1 MKNKKLDD
9 IASNSVIFTIVAL
22 LIIAAVTFIE
32 NIFLAVALIVVTIII
47 GYLNIKKN
55 IKRRR
60 ELTHYVEQLSLDI
73 DQSAQR
79 AILNLPTAFLIVEQS
94 GKILWYNQTMS
105 DIFDGV
111 QLIDKNINNIITGL
125 SLEKLIE
132 QGQIEQRIAEHY
144 YRLERQLLT
153 SQSDQKRQLINIYFY
168 NITAYKQLKMRYDDR
183 QPTIAIMQVDNY
195 DDVINETKEDRRPFI
210 KSEIDKKINLWSSR
224 MNGILK
230 KIDKDKYIAIFEH
243 KYLSILEAKRF
254 AILDEIRS
262 IDLGNRIAPMLS
274 IGVATGGGSLS
285 QVEESAA
292 SALELALGRGGDQA
306 VLKKQ
311 GDFEFYGGKTKAVEK
326 RNKVKARI
334 IAHALRPIIDE
345 SQSVYIMGHTFPD
358 MDSYGSAIGIYQ
370 AAINRGKTAYIV
382 LKEANETI
390 SAIHEKFVDDDSFH
404 FITPDEALA
413 AFNDE
418 DLLIIVDTHRP
429 SFTESPELE
438 ARALR
443 KVLIDHHRRGKEFI
457 ENTLL
462 TYLEPYASSASELV
476 TEVLQYMERKMMIE
490 KRVAEALLAGI
501 YVDTKNF
508 TVKTG
513 VRTFESAALLRRFDA
528 DTTAVKAL
536 FKDDLES
543 FVARSNIVSNA
554 EMVFS
559 EIALSTSDEEI
570 ANGRLIGAQGA
581 DSLLNIRGVKA
592 SFVLVRVDDEIYMS
606 GRSHGDINVQL
617 IAEKLGGGGHLT
629 GSGAQFKDITMAEAK
644 AKLLDTLK
652 QYYQEAE

>member
-1 MKNKKLDD
+1 MKNKKLDE
-9 IASNSVIFTIVAL
+9 IASNSIIFTVFAL
-22 LIIAAVTFIE
+22 LVIAAIIFIE
-32 NIFLAVALIVVTIII
+32 NKVLALAVVGITVVI

-60 ELTHYVEQLSLDI
+60 ELTRYVEQLSGDI

-79 AILNLPTAFLIVEQS
+79 AILNLPTALLIVDQT
-94 GKILWYNQTMS
+94 GKILWYNQAFS
-105 DIFDGV
+105 GVFDGV
-111 QLIDKNINNIITGL
+111 ELIDKNINDVITGL
-125 SLEKLIE
+125 SLDKLIE
-132 QGQIEQRIAEHY
+132 SGSIEQRIAENY
-144 YRLERQLLT
+144 YRLECQTLT
-153 SQSDQKRQLINIYFY
+153 APADDKRQLINIYFH
-168 NITAYKQLKMRYDDR
+168 NISEYRQLKTRYGEQ
-183 QPTIAIMQVDNY
+183 QPTIAIMQVDNF
-195 DDVINETKEDRRPFI
+195 DDVISDAKEERRPFI
-210 KSEIDKKINLWSSR
+210 TSEIDKKINLWSSR
-224 MNGILK
+224 INGILK
-230 KIDKDKYIAIFEH
+230 KIDKDKYIAIFEY

-262 IDLGNRIAPMLS
+262 IDEGNRIAPTLS
-274 IGVATGGGSLS
+274 IGVATGSGGLS
-285 QVEESAA
+285 QIEESAA

-306 VLKKQ
+306 VLKKG

-345 SQSVYIMGHTFPD
+345 SQSVYIMGHSFPD
-358 MDSYGSAIGIYQ
+358 MDSYGASIGIYQ
-370 AAINRGKTAYIV
+370 AVINRGKTAYIV
-382 LKEANETI
+382 LKEVNETI
-390 SAIHEKFVDDDSFH
+390 SAIHEKFVDDDNFH
-404 FITPDEALA
+404 FIKPSEALA
-413 AFNDE
+413 NFAAD
-418 DLLIIVDTHRP
+418 DLLVIVDTHRP

-443 KVLIDHHRRGKEFI
+443 KVLIDHHRRGKEFV

-476 TEVLQYMERKMMIE
+476 AEVLQYMERKMMIE
-490 KRVAEALLAGI
+490 KHVAEALLAGI

-528 DTTAVKAL
+528 DTTEVKAL
-536 FKDDLES
+536 FKDDLTS
-543 FVARSNIVSNA
+543 FVARSNIVRNA
-554 EMVFS
+554 EMVFP
-559 EIALSTSDEEI
+559 EIALSTSDEAI
-570 ANGRLIGAQGA
+570 ANGRLIGAQAA

-592 SFVLVRVDDEIYMS
+592 AFVLVRVDQEIYMS

-629 GSGAQFKDITMAEAK
+629 GSGAQFKDIAMEQAK
-644 AKLLDTLK
+644 VKLLATIE

>member
-1 MKNKKLDD
+1 MKRKKLDE
-9 IASNSVIFTIVAL
+9 IARNSILFTVIAL
-22 LIIAAVTFIE
+22 IIIAAILFFE
-32 NIFLAVALIVVTIII
+32 NIYLSVLVVVIMFIIL
-47 GYLNIKKN
+47 YLNIKKN
-55 IKRRR
+55 IQRRK
-60 ELTHYVEQLSLDI
+60 ELTRYVEELSNDI
-73 DQSAQR
+73 DKSAQR
-79 AILNLPTAFLIVEQS
+79 AILNLPTAMMIVDKD
-94 GKILWYNQTMS
+94 GKILWYNQAS
-105 DIFDGV
+105 SVVFDGV
-111 QLIDKNINNIITGL
+111 ELFDKNINHVISGL
-125 SLEKLIE
+125 SLVQLTEM
-132 QGQIEQRIAEHY
+132 GSVEQRIGENY
-144 YRLERQLLT
+144 YRLESQLLT
-153 SQSDQKRQLINIYFY
+153 AEDDNQRDLINIYFQ
-168 NITAYKQLKMRYDDR
+168 NITDYKKLKALYADK

-210 KSEIDKKINLWSSR
+210 TSEIDKKINLWSSR

-230 KIDKDKYIAIFEH
+230 KIDKDKYIVIFEY
-243 KYLSILEAKRF
+243 KYLAILEAKRF

-262 IDLGNRIAPMLS
+262 IDLGNRIPPTLS
-274 IGVATGGGSLS
+274 IGVATGTNGLV
-285 QVEESAA
+285 QIEESA
-292 SALELALGRGGDQA
+292 SSSLELALGRGGDQA
-306 VLKKQ
+306 VLKKM

-358 MDSYGSAIGIYQ
+358 MDSYGASIGIHQ
-370 AAINRGKTAYIV
+370 AVVNRGKTAYIV
-382 LKEANETI
+382 LKTANETI
-390 SAIHEKFVDDDSFH
+390 SAIHQKFADDDSFH
-404 FITPDEALA
+404 FISPEQALQNFKA
-413 AFNDE
+413 E

-438 ARALR
+438 AKAER
-443 KVLIDHHRRGKEFI
+443 KVLIDHHRRGKDFI

-476 TEVLQYMERKMMIE
+476 TEMLQYMERKMTIE

-528 DTTAVKAL
+528 DTTEVKAL

-543 FVARSNIVSNA
+543 FVARSNIVRNA

-559 EIALSTSDEEI
+559 EIALSTSDEPI
-570 ANGRLIGAQGA
+570 TNGRLIGAQGA
-581 DSLLNIRGVKA
+581 DSLLDIRGVKA
-592 SFVLVRVDDEIYMS
+592 SFVLVRNEDEIFMS
-606 GRSHGDINVQL
+606 GRSHGDVNVQI

-629 GSGAQFKDITMAEAK
+629 GSGAQFQNITMAEAK
-644 AKLLDTLK
+644 QKLLETIE
-652 QYYQEAE
+652 QYYKEAE

>member
-1 MKNKKLDD
+1 MKNKRLDD
-9 IASNSVIFTIVAL
+9 IASNSIVFTVVAL
-22 LIIAAVTFIE
+22 LIIAAIAFVE
-32 NIFLAVALIVVTIII
+32 NIYFSVALVVLAIIA

-60 ELTHYVEQLSLDI
+60 ELTSYVEQLSSAI

-79 AILNLPTAFLIVEQS
+79 AILNLPTALLIVDQS
-94 GKILWYNQTMS
+94 GKILWYNQAMS
-105 DIFDGV
+105 DMLDGV
-111 QLIDKNINNIITGL
+111 QLIDKNISGIITGL
-125 SLEKLIE
+125 SVEKLIE
-132 QGQIEQRIAEHY
+132 QGSIEQRIAENY
-144 YRLERQLLT
+144 YRLE
-153 SQSDQKRQLINIYFY
+153 SQVMLSDDDERRQLINIYFY
-168 NITAYKQLKMRYDDR
+168 NISAYKQLKMLYDDK

-195 DDVINETKEDRRPFI
+195 DDVINETKEDRRPFVT
-210 KSEIDKKINLWSSR
+210 SEIDKKINLWSSR

-230 KIDKDKYIAIFEH
+230 KIDKDKYIAIFEY

-262 IDLGNRIAPMLS
+262 IDVGNRIAPTLS
-274 IGVATGGGSLS
+274 IGVATTSGSLS
-285 QVEESAA
+285 QVEEIAS

-311 GDFEFYGGKTKAVEK
+311 ADFEFYGGKTKAVEK

-358 MDSYGSAIGIYQ
+358 MDSYGAAIGIYQ
-370 AAINRGKTAYIV
+370 AVINRGKTGYIV
-382 LKEANETI
+382 LKQVNETI
-390 SAIHEKFVDDDSFH
+390 NAIHAKFADDDSFR

-413 AFNDE
+413 GFSDE
-418 DLLIIVDTHRP
+418 DLLIVVDTHRP

-528 DTTAVKAL
+528 DTTEVKAL
-536 FKDDLES
+536 FKDDLDS
-543 FVARSNIVSNA
+543 FVARSNIVRNA
-554 EMVFS
+554 EMIFS
-559 EIALSTSDEEI
+559 EIALSTSDETI

-581 DSLLNIRGVKA
+581 DSLLEIRGVKA
-592 SFVLVRVDDEIYMS
+592 SFVLVRVDDEIYLS
-606 GRSHGDINVQL
+606 GRSHGDVNVQL

-644 AKLLDTLK
+644 AKLIDTLE